1 MAGGIR
7 LRHGNSRP
15 DHSGFYGPRPLP
27 PTVTGT
33 HRKRDDRQPYPRLMA
48 KDRTVVASNRRA
60 RRNYE
65 VLDTFEC
72 GMVLRGTEVK
82 SLRAGGAQMGD
93 AYARVRNDEMWLMG
107 MHIAPWT
114 HASPTMGHDVERP
127 RKLLMH
133 RAEINRL
140 RARTEQDRLQLIP
153 LEIYFRDGRAKL
165 ELALARGRRMYD
177 KRQAIRKRETDREA
191 QRALRHRPA

>member
-1 MAGGIR
+1 MGDGCRTLATVSGDNGTA
-7 LRHGNSRP
+7 RP
-15 DHSGFYGPRPLP
+15 EER
-27 PTVTGT
+27 V
-33 HRKRDDRQPYPRLMA
+33 
-48 KDRTVVASNRRA
+48 VVASNRRA

-72 GMVLRGTEVK
+72 GIVLLGTEVK
-82 SLRAGGAQMGD
+82 SLRAGGAQMSD
-93 AYARVRNDEMWLMG
+93 AYARVRGDEMWLMG
-107 MHIAPWT
+107 LHIAPWE
-114 HASPTMGHDVERP
+114 HASATMGHVVDRS

-153 LEIYFRDGRAKL
+153 LSIYFTEGRAKL
-165 ELALARGRRMYD
+165 ELALARGRRLYD

-191 QRALRHRPA
+191 QRAIRHRSV

>member
-1 MAGGIR
+1 MHAASAIPDPLTQDSTGR
-7 LRHGNSRP
+7 TSRTL
-15 DHSGFYGPRPLP
+15 G
-27 PTVTGT
+27 
-33 HRKRDDRQPYPRLMA
+33 LMA
-48 KDRTVVASNRRA
+48 SDRTVVASNRRA

-93 AYARVRNDEMWLMG
+93 AYARVRDDEMWLMG
-107 MHIAPWT
+107 LHIAPWI
-114 HASPTMGHDVERP
+114 HASPNFGHEVERP

-165 ELALARGRRMYD
+165 ELALARGRRLYD
-177 KRQAIRKRETDREA
+177 KRQAIRKRETDLEA
-191 QRALRHRPA
+191 RRALRDRSA

>member
-1 MAGGIR
+1 MTQRAG
-7 LRHGNSRP
+7 S
-15 DHSGFYGPRPLP
+15 P
-27 PTVTGT
+27 PG
-33 HRKRDDRQPYPRLMA
+33 A
-48 KDRTVVASNRRA
+48 SSKDRTVVASNRRA

-82 SLRAGGAQMGD
+82 SLRAGGAQMSD
-93 AYARVRNDEMWLMG
+93 AYARVRSDEMWLMG
-107 MHIAPWT
+107 LHIAPWT
-114 HASPTMGHDVERP
+114 HASAAMGHEVERP

-133 RAEINRL
+133 RGEINRL

-165 ELALARGRRMYD
+165 ELALARGRRLYD
-177 KRQAIRKRETDREA
+177 KRQVIRKRETDREA
-191 QRALRHRPA
+191 RRALRDRSV

>member
-1 MAGGIR
+1 MS
-7 LRHGNSRP
+7 GNRGT
-15 DHSGFYGPRPLP
+15 DHP
-27 PTVTGT
+27 
-33 HRKRDDRQPYPRLMA
+33 DDRV
-48 KDRTVVASNRRA
+48 VVASNRRA

-72 GMVLRGTEVK
+72 GIVLAGTEVK
-82 SLRAGGAQMGD
+82 SLRGGGAQMGD

-107 MHIAPWT
+107 LHIAPWG
-114 HASPTMGHDVERP
+114 HASAAMGHVVDRS

-153 LEIYFRDGRAKL
+153 LSIYFTEGRAKL
-165 ELALARGRRMYD
+165 ELALARGRRLYD

-191 QRALRHRPA
+191 QRAIRHRSI

>member
-1 MAGGIR
+1 MTQAGGLPSHASSSSR
-7 LRHGNSRP
+7 L
-15 DHSGFYGPRPLP
+15 
-27 PTVTGT
+27 
-33 HRKRDDRQPYPRLMA
+33 
-48 KDRTVVASNRRA
+48 VVASNRRA

-107 MHIAPWT
+107 LHIAPWV
-114 HASPTMGHDVERP
+114 HASPAMGHEVERP

-165 ELALARGRRMYD
+165 ELALARGRRLYD
-177 KRQAIRKRETDREA
+177 KRQAIRRRETDLEA
-191 QRALRHRPA
+191 RRALRDRSV

>member
-1 MAGGIR
+1 M
-7 LRHGNSRP
+7 
-15 DHSGFYGPRPLP
+15 
-27 PTVTGT
+27 TQ
-33 HRKRDDRQPYPRLMA
+33 RDRSSIGA
-48 KDRTVVASNRRA
+48 TSTERTVVASNRRA

-72 GMVLRGTEVK
+72 GMVLRGSEVK

-93 AYARVRNDEMWLMG
+93 AYARVRDDEMWLMG
-107 MHIAPWT
+107 LHIAPWI
-114 HASPTMGHDVERP
+114 HASPNMGHDVERP

-165 ELALARGRRMYD
+165 ELALARGRRLYD

-191 QRALRHRPA
+191 RRALRDRSA